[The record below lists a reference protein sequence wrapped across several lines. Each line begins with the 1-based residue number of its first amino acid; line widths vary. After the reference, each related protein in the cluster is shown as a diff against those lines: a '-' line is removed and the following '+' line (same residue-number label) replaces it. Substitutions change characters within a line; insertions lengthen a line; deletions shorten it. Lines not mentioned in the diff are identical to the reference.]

1 LTDLSADI
9 VRIDPSLI
17 SQAITP
23 LLLSVKGIE
32 KRHRQT
38 IHHLVTA
45 IVSNALSISLPEV
58 KDTLM
63 EEAILTSGLDRQEAG
78 LIRVA
83 VELRMGS
90 RKMTESGE
98 SLVAKKLVEEL
109 EKRE

>member
-9 VRIDPSLI
+9 ARIDPSLLPR
-17 SQAITP
+17 AITP

-32 KRHRQT
+32 TRHRQT

-45 IVSNALSISLPEV
+45 MISNALSVSLPEV
-58 KDTLM
+58 KDALM
-63 EEAILTSGLDRQEAG
+63 EEAILTSGLDRQETG
-78 LIRVA
+78 LIQEA
-83 VELRMGS
+83 VKLRMKS

-98 SLVAKKLVEEL
+98 SLVTKKLVEEL